1 MEEVVDKYY
10 KFRLTF
16 LNEAFRPKEN
26 ADIIEAMMEVFKPLG
41 LDINDEL
48 TVAYHPYNARGYETK
63 PHFHIHFKQ
72 NGKTL
77 AAMRKAI
84 QTYCKSDPK
93 YLGHVGNTL
102 YSLTKCNDEDI
113 KDIRRFYRYP
123 FKMTHLCDIH
133 YNNYFDEEE
142 LELQK
147 TLATDE
153 FEREKSKLLEADEKA
168 ANKMTTYDKFLKF
181 IEDEKLDLRTKK
193 EIQRCIVHFYKKE
206 KMSCNPQTMSG
217 YVHTYMLC
225 NDLVDVDKWIEE
237 NMR

>member
-113 KDIRRFYRYP
+113 KDVRRFY
-123 FKMTHLCDIH
+123 
-133 YNNYFDEEE
+133 
-142 LELQK
+142 
-147 TLATDE
+147 
-153 FEREKSKLLEADEKA
+153 
-168 ANKMTTYDKFLKF
+168 
-181 IEDEKLDLRTKK
+181 
-193 EIQRCIVHFYKKE
+193 
-206 KMSCNPQTMSG
+206 
-217 YVHTYMLC
+217 
-225 NDLVDVDKWIEE
+225 
-237 NMR
+237 